1 MYSHYTG
8 STQVSNGM
16 VERFASDL
24 PPPPVL
30 TIPTHNPPRG
40 QYPQSHNRLQGTHEQ
55 YQGAYNRDSKEHEH
69 KVTPPPPY
77 EEWQDDSH
85 QNTIVIDNLPSDSS
99 SIDESRLNNPVRISI
114 SSSSRSNTTSPS
126 GDKESLEGAESLHE
140 HSISSRSFLTPS
152 PVGVHSHSQCHQGL
166 PLRTTP
172 SEPHVQHTNPTHNP
186 PRGQYPQ
193 SHNRLQGTHEQY
205 QGAYTRDSKEHEHK
219 VTPPPP
225 YEEWQDDSHQ
235 NTIVIDLPSDSS
247 SIDESRLNNPVRISI
262 FSSSRSNTTSPSGDK
277 ESLEGAESLHE
288 HSISSRSFLTPS
300 PVGVHSHSQSHQ
312 GLPLRSTASTP
323 SGPVKQVVKRNATIP
338 RNWYSESQQL
348 QLSHSVG
355 HIPARARRH
364 SSSGAYMS
372 TDMAIDGSGNLTMV
386 SEV

>member
-8 STQVSNGM
+8 STQLSNGT
-16 VERFASDL
+16 VGHFASGRSNL
-24 PPPPVL
+24 PPPPVM
-30 TIPTHNPPRG
+30 TIPAHNPPRR
-40 QYPQSHNRLQGTHEQ
+40 QYPQSHSRLQGTHEQ
-55 YQGAYNRDSKEHEH
+55 YQGENPAYTRDSKEHEH

-99 SIDESRLNNPVRISI
+99 SIDEPRLNNPVSISI

-126 GDKESLEGAESLHE
+126 GDKESLEGAESLHK

-152 PVGVHSHSQCHQGL
+152 PAGV
-166 PLRTTP
+166 
-172 SEPHVQHTNPTHNP
+172 
-186 PRGQYPQ
+186 
-193 SHNRLQGTHEQY
+193 
-205 QGAYTRDSKEHEHK
+205 D
-219 VTPPPP
+219 
-225 YEEWQDDSHQ
+225 
-235 NTIVIDLPSDSS
+235 
-247 SIDESRLNNPVRISI
+247 
-262 FSSSRSNTTSPSGDK
+262 
-277 ESLEGAESLHE
+277 
-288 HSISSRSFLTPS
+288 
-300 PVGVHSHSQSHQ
+300 SHSQSHQ

-323 SGPVKQVVKRNATIP
+323 SGPVQQVAKRNATIP

-348 QLSHSVG
+348 QASHSVG

-372 TDMAIDGSGNLTMV
+372 TGVSVMSIDGSGNLAMV